1 MTGFGRAATTA
12 EPHVAVA
19 LQSEPSIIRGSL
31 LTRPSRIRR
40 GFRPIY
46 GIIFLRRASRLL
58 CVFMQSRPMQVSV
71 SVTNLNR
78 VNQLPLTPPHPRNFS
93 VMSVSRFAFRNQLD
107 DVRLRCEFISARI
120 LFRITERQAFSLLFV
135 CFLCRFISCGY
146 KSRNFYLLARM
157 ARKYW
162 QIRVLI
168 IAREFDYINDAWLFI
183 RYAVIDILS
192 NSNVSVTVDD
202 GINEV

>member
-1 MTGFGRAATTA
+1 
-12 EPHVAVA
+12 
-19 LQSEPSIIRGSL
+19 
-31 LTRPSRIRR
+31 
-40 GFRPIY
+40 
-46 GIIFLRRASRLL
+46 
-58 CVFMQSRPMQVSV
+58 
-71 SVTNLNR
+71 
-78 VNQLPLTPPHPRNFS
+78 
-93 VMSVSRFAFRNQLD
+93 
-107 DVRLRCEFISARI
+107 
-120 LFRITERQAFSLLFV
+120 
-135 CFLCRFISCGY
+135 
-146 KSRNFYLLARM
+146 M